1 MTLNGIVKEYTGN
14 LKVSRLRK
22 LELSGDKII
31 FENVSDPNE
40 KLTGIFVY
48 EYHAYI

>member
-1 MTLNGIVKEYTGN
+1 MTLNGIAKEYRGN
-14 LKVSRLRK
+14 LKVSRLRG
-22 LELSGDKII
+22 LELSDYAII

-40 KLTGIFVY
+40 RLTGIFVY